1 MPAGGVD
8 DRFVAAEKRPT
19 AATKRT
25 DLVSGGETGMTYR
38 CRRFI
43 VGMKLGGR
51 AGLLRLGLTLGLI
64 VLGFRV
70 LGGGPESTPLS
81 QEPKPLK
88 SRVAFYASLPLSFER
103 NQGQAD
109 QRVKFL
115 ARGLGYT
122 LFLTS
127 DEAVLAPRGRQS
139 SVVSG
144 QLQGNRNSK
153 FETRNSAAALRHP
166 TPDTRHPIPESPVAN
181 PESRATD
188 VLRMKLLAANRSAQV
203 TPLDELP
210 GKSNYFL
217 GNDPKKWR
225 THVPTYAKVKYHGI
239 YPGIDLIYY
248 GPQRQL
254 EYDFVVNPGA
264 DLGAIALAVE
274 TGNSKMDSRLRG
286 NDRHPRETR
295 PLRRRGSVD
304 RKSKIAVDS
313 NGDLVVGTDGGQV
326 RFHKPRVYQPRA
338 LANGSANS
346 EFTIQNSQFL
356 DGRYVLTADNR
367 IRFEIPFYDK
377 TRPLVIDPV
386 LSYSTYLGGSGGDVA
401 YGIAVDSS
409 GSAYVT
415 GSTGS
420 VNFPVKS
427 YEQGTMAGSGDAF
440 VTKFNPTG
448 SGLIYSTYL
457 GGSGSDFATSM
468 VIDSAGNVYLAGS
481 TSSPDF
487 PTTSGVLQQSY
498 TGNGDAFLAKLDATG
513 STLSYSTYLGGT
525 AADYAQGITIDSSG
539 NAYVTGSTESPDFPT
554 ASPLQIGNDGCTTVG
569 TTVSCSADLFI
580 SKVNPSGTELVYSTY
595 LGGSGADTG
604 RAIAVDTSGNAYIA
618 GYTSSSNYPT
628 QSALQSTSAGGTDA
642 FITELNAAGSALVY
656 STYLGGSKQDRAFGL
671 ALDSQGSV
679 YVTGD
684 TQSLNFPTTSTAFQT
699 ANNGQGDV
707 FVSKLAPGGTSIVY
721 STLLGGTGT
730 DQGAAIALDP
740 SKDAYITGFTQSSDF
755 PLSDPLQKI
764 LGLSGAGTCATT
776 PCPDAFVS
784 ELGPSGA
791 VLYSTY
797 LGGSGADVGQAIA
810 VDSSGAA
817 YVAGSTTSAN
827 FPVIGGAA
835 QASFAGSSSSSNAFV
850 AKVSLADAPG
860 VALTPQQINFG
871 NQALNNPSNP
881 QSVLLVNAGSAALD
895 ISSIVGSGD
904 FTQTD
909 NCGSTVPGGGG
920 NCTIQITFTPT
931 TTGTRTDQ
939 ISITD
944 NAAGSPHVITVTGT
958 GVLTGGQL
966 SLSPTS
972 LTFPPE
978 PVGTTSPAQQARLT
992 NTGTTAVTVT
1002 AISISGDFAQ
1012 TNTCGTLPAV
1022 LNVGASCTISVT
1034 FTPAGSGNLSGSVT
1048 VTDDA
1053 ANTPQALSLT
1063 GTGNP
1068 AFTLSAT
1075 ARSTVVVIGSTSVTF
1090 TVSASA
1096 PSSFTSS
1103 IALTCSAAS
1112 GATCTFNPS
1121 SILAGETSTLTVSG
1135 LYDPKN
1141 PTAIPN
1147 PLNITATG
1155 TAASQTVNLP
1165 LTVFFSDFSLTASPA
1180 LNSVVAGNSIT
1191 YTVNVA
1197 PKNGFNQV
1205 VLLSCAA
1212 LPANTTCTWTP
1223 PGVSLDGLSTA
1234 SATVSVN
1241 TTAPT
1246 TTGVGFRPPGGS
1258 PPKGPRLERNLWLTL
1273 LVILTLMGILTAVS
1287 QSRRR
1292 PARARIPL
1300 RASLLVLA
1308 LLATFLVAQA
1318 ACTNYYY
1325 NPISPA
1331 NPTGT
1336 PAGTYSI
1343 AFVGTLGN
1351 NSTVTRA
1358 TTVNMSVSP

>member
-1 MPAGGVD
+1 M
-8 DRFVAAEKRPT
+8 
-19 AATKRT
+19 
-25 DLVSGGETGMTYR
+25 
-38 CRRFI
+38 
-43 VGMKLGGR
+43 
-51 AGLLRLGLTLGLI
+51 LGLI
-64 VLGFRV
+64 ALGLCVF
-70 LGGGPESTPLS
+70 GGGPGTTPLPS
-81 QEPKPLK
+81 QGPKPHQDAA
-88 SRVAFYASLPLSFER
+88 AFYASLPLSFER
-103 NQGQAD
+103 NQGQTD
-109 QRVKFL
+109 ERVKFL

-127 DEAVLAPRGRQS
+127 DEAVLALRSRQS

-144 QLQGNRNSK
+144 QLQ
-153 FETRNSAAALRHP
+153 
-166 TPDTRHPIPESPVAN
+166 
-181 PESRATD
+181 RATD
-188 VLRMKLLAANRSAQV
+188 NGPRTTDTLRMQLLAANRAAQV
-203 TPLDELP
+203 TALDELP

-225 THVPTYAKVKYHGI
+225 RHVPTYAKVKYQGI

-248 GPQRQL
+248 GHQRQL

-264 DLGAIALAVE
+264 DPRAIAVELE
-274 TGNSKMDSRLRG
+274 TGNSKFEIR
-286 NDRHPRETR
+286 N
-295 PLRRRGSVD
+295 
-304 RKSKIAVDS
+304 SKIAIDR
-313 NGDLVVGTDGGQV
+313 NGDLVIAAHDGEV
-326 RFHKPRVYQPRA
+326 RFHRPLVYQPAASGPLSVVSGQLRRA
-338 LANGSANS
+338 TDNGPRTAGYANRHL
-346 EFTIQNSQFL
+346 L
-356 DGRYVLTADNR
+356 DSRYILTADNR
-367 IRFEIPFYDK
+367 IRFEIPSYDK

-386 LSYSTYLGGSGGDVA
+386 LSYSTYLGGSGGDVG

-420 VNFPVKS
+420 ANFPVKS
-427 YEQGTMAGSGDAF
+427 DEQGTMAGGGDAF
-440 VTKFNPTG
+440 VTKFNAAG

-457 GGSGSDFATSM
+457 GGSGSDFGTSIA
-468 VIDSAGNVYLAGS
+468 IDSAGNAYIVGS
-481 TSSPDF
+481 TSSSNF
-487 PTTSGVLQQSY
+487 PTTAGVFQPAY
-498 TGNGDAFLAKLDATG
+498 GGAGDAFLTKLDATG
-513 STLSYSTYLGGT
+513 ATLSYSTYLGGT
-525 AADYAQGITIDSSG
+525 AADFAQGVAIDSSG
-539 NAYVTGSTESPDFPT
+539 NAYVTGSTESSDFPT

-569 TTVSCSADLFI
+569 TTLSCSADVFI
-580 SKVNPSGTELVYSTY
+580 SKVNPSATALVYSTY
-595 LGGSGADTG
+595 LGGSSADTARG
-604 RAIAVDTSGNAYIA
+604 IAVDNSGNAYIA

-628 QSALQSTSAGGTDA
+628 QNALQSTNAGGTDA
-642 FITELNAAGSALVY
+642 FVTELDAAGTALIY
-656 STYLGGSKQDRAFGL
+656 STYMGGSKQDRAF
-671 ALDSQGSV
+671 AITLDTQGSV
-679 YVTGD
+679 YITGD
-684 TQSLNFPTTSTAFQT
+684 TQSLNFPTTLNAFQT
-699 ANNGQGDV
+699 TNNGQGDI

-721 STLLGGTGT
+721 STLLGGTAA

-740 SKDAYITGFTQSSDF
+740 SRDAYITGFTQSSDF
-755 PLSDPLQKI
+755 PLVDPLQKI
-764 LGLSGAGTCATT
+764 LGLSGAGTCPTT

-791 VLYSTY
+791 PIYSTY
-797 LGGSGADVGQAIA
+797 LGGSGADAGQAIA
-810 VDSSGAA
+810 VDTSGAA

-827 FPVIGGAA
+827 FPVIGGAS
-835 QASFAGSSSSSNAFV
+835 QASFAGSSSASNAFV
-850 AKVSLADAPG
+850 AKVSIADAPG
-860 VALTPQQINFG
+860 VAITPQQINFG
-871 NQALNNPSNP
+871 NQALNSPSNP
-881 QSVLLVNAGSAALD
+881 QSALLINAGSASLD
-895 ISSIVGSGD
+895 ISSITSSGD
-904 FTQTD
+904 FTQTN
-909 NCGSTVPGGGG
+909 NCGSTVPAGGG

-931 TTGTRTDQ
+931 TTSTRTDQ

-958 GVLTGGQL
+958 GVLAGGQL

-978 PVGTTSPAQQARLT
+978 PIGTTSPAQQARLT

-1002 AISISGDFAQ
+1002 AIGISGDFAQ
-1012 TNTCGTLPAV
+1012 TNTCGNLPAV

-1034 FTPAGSGNLSGSVT
+1034 FTPASSGNLSGSVT

-1075 ARSTVVVIGSTSVTF
+1075 ARSTVVVIGTTSATF

-1103 IALTCSAAS
+1103 IALTCSSSS
-1112 GATCTFNPS
+1112 GATCTFDPA

-1135 LYDPKN
+1135 LSA
-1141 PTAIPN
+1141 TGAN

-1180 LNSVVAGNSIT
+1180 LNSVVAGNSVT
-1191 YTVNVA
+1191 YTVKVA

-1205 VLLSCAA
+1205 VLLSCAS

-1223 PGVSLDGLSTA
+1223 PGVTLDGLTTA

-1246 TTGVGFRPPGGS
+1246 TTTGSSLRHPEES
-1258 PPKGPRLERNLWLTL
+1258 PPKGSKPERKLWLVL
-1273 LVILTLMGILTAVS
+1273 LAILALMGILTAVS
-1287 QSRRR
+1287 QNRRR

-1300 RASLLVLA
+1300 RASVFALA
-1308 LLATFLVAQA
+1308 LLATFLAIQA
-1318 ACTNYYY
+1318 SCTNYYY

-1331 NPTGT
+1331 NPSGT
-1336 PAGTYSI
+1336 PAGTYTI
-1343 AFVGTLGN
+1343 TFVGTLGN
-1351 NSTVTRA
+1351 NATITRG